1 MKNFQRKINPKI
13 IVAGHGQIS
22 DGDIVQKYISYLDY
36 VLEFSRSLKKEN
48 ISIEEYVKTL
58 NIPPEYLIEDD
69 IKELMEG
76 FHKWNVLNS
85 YKQVTT
91 STSQLKDRKNL
102 GQKVARDGKVVK

>member
-1 MKNFQRKINPKI
+1 MKLSK
-13 IVAGHGQIS
+13 
-22 DGDIVQKYISYLDY
+22 
-36 VLEFSRSLKKEN
+36 SLNKEN

-85 YKQVTT
+85 YKQVKT
-91 STSQLKDRKNL
+91 SASQLKERKNL